1 MQMAGKIE
9 TIETWIF
16 DLDNT
21 LYPASADLF
30 PQISA
35 RMGAFIAAR
44 FDLDPEAATAMQ
56 KRLFQT
62 HGTTLRGLMVEHEV
76 DPHGFMDY
84 VHNIDLSGLAPD
96 RHLAAA
102 LTALPGRK
110 LIFTNGSRRHAARI
124 LAHLGLPDAFAGIFD
139 IADAGFVP
147 KPGPTAYHGLIERF
161 GIDPRRAAMVEDM
174 AVNLRPAAL
183 LGMATV
189 LVETGNDWARPAPD
203 ADWIDHRT
211 NDLAAWLADLPFPG
225 RSAGQPY
232 SGAG

>member
-1 MQMAGKIE
+1 MRDSLE

-44 FDLDPEAATAMQ
+44 FELDAPAATALQ
-56 KRLFQT
+56 KQLFRT
-62 HGTTLRGLMVEHEV
+62 HGTTLRGLMVEHKV
-76 DPHGFMDY
+76 DPHEFMDY
-84 VHNIDLSGLAPD
+84 VHNIDLSGLARD
-96 RHLAAA
+96 QRLAAA
-102 LTALPGRK
+102 LAALPGRK

-124 LAHLGLPDAFAGIFD
+124 VAHLGLPDAFAGIFD

-147 KPGPTAYHGLIERF
+147 KPGPEAYYGLIERF

-174 AVNLRPAAL
+174 AVNLQPAAI
-183 LGMATV
+183 LGMITV
-189 LVETGNDWARPAPD
+189 LVETVNDWARPAPD

-211 NDLAAWLADLPFPG
+211 DDLAAWLAGVPVPG
-225 RSAGQPY
+225 RSAGQPF